1 MIKGTTVIINDAY
14 IDEVTRHRDI
24 AKRKY
29 EVENMPTQKEKL
41 KTIYDNWENKLE
53 WSLNFQD
60 TVDFVQNMEVPQ
72 ITVCKMVSGLEI
84 PAKNL
89 QTV

>member
-1 MIKGTTVIINDAY
+1 MIKGTTVIFNDEY
-14 IDEVTRHRDI
+14 IDEVTRLRDI

-29 EVENMPTQKEKL
+29 DVENVPSNKEKL
-41 KTIYDNWENKLE
+41 LKEYTHWENKLE
-53 WSLNFQD
+53 WAMNFQD
-60 TVDFVQNMEVPQ
+60 TVDFIQNMEVPA
-72 ITVCKMVSGLEI
+72 ITICKTITGLEI